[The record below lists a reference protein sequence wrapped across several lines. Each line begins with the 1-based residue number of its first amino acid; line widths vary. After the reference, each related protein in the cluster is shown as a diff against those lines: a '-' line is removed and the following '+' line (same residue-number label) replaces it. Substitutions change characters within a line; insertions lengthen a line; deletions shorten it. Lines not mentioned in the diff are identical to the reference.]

1 MDYRAVKVS
10 RACLRAFVSSAVVLS
25 GLIAAP
31 VAQAQAPIEG
41 VWAITGTPRDCAT
54 GAVLGAPVRALLTF
68 HQGGTA
74 SESVA
79 LLLAQPGQRS
89 SGHGVWTQTGGATFV
104 GRVATMI
111 QFDSPVFQAGW
122 TVETQTITM
131 TNANNFNSVG
141 DVLLYDINRQFLR
154 RICSS
159 RVGERFR

>member
-1 MDYRAVKVS
+1 MDKRAS
-10 RACLRAFVSSAVVLS
+10 RFFPGRFIVIAAVVIF
-25 GLIAAP
+25 GLATPRLAH
-31 VAQAQAPIEG
+31 AQASIEG

-68 HQGGTA
+68 QQGGTVT
-74 SESVA
+74 ESLA

-141 DVLLYDINRQFLR
+141 DVLLYDINRQFIR